1 MKKILS
7 TLSIMLITIGLSAQ
21 VITVTNTNNTGAGS
35 LHQAIVDANANA
47 AINEIKFNIPVSD
60 PAYNAATGVF
70 TITLTTDSLPIITNS
85 VLKIN
90 GNSQKAFTSNSNSFM
105 HGTGGTVGIDA
116 LSLSKVDGPEIEI
129 YDGGNFI
136 YGISINANNVTVE
149 GLAISGF
156 GRGWNNKNGN
166 LVFNGSNNGKI
177 EGCVL
182 GARAHANVG
191 PNTGNENKG
200 NNFVFFDSDAATV
213 INNYV
218 AFSEAMGGYFTYRCD
233 NANVSNNEFNT
244 NGQKLNYTDGLDIA
258 FQTSGCTVW
267 NNLFTNNGGNGF
279 DTYLATG
286 NHMLRNNTITH
297 NGKALNETAGI
308 RSYGAGNTYLKNIIH
323 SNYGAGIMITSSATN
338 MIISQN
344 SIYNNGNVLPYTQ
357 PWPVPASNQ
366 IGIDLLKSA
375 DSHSSGASP
384 YYTINDN
391 GDVDA
396 GGNGLQN
403 FSVIQQVQ
411 IQGGD
416 LVISGFA
423 PAGATIEFFVAD
435 LYSGATYPQGK
446 TFIASGVEGSASDN
460 DATTGSY
467 GPSNVNGVPQGS
479 ETGVNRFS
487 FTIPNTLALVAG
499 DKLTSTATVS
509 GAGTSEFGGTV
520 TIKLPSLYP
529 HVTCAYIDANGDIVA
544 NLGYTNSTAA
554 TITKAIGSENMVSPA
569 PNDRGQ
575 GTSFPSGTNAN
586 LFTMTNTGSA
596 TWTLNGNTVTVDAS
610 SPRCDADLGI
620 TQTVSNASPSVG
632 DTVVFTVTLTN
643 HSSDIPAT
651 AIEIKNSVNAN
662 LVYVSANPATGTY
675 SKPTDTWSI
684 PALLAGQSTTITFK
698 MVVNGSASQTVSVQ
712 TQNQADSNPTN
723 NSASAAVTVSGSS
736 GGSGGGVESNG
747 SLAEKIAY
755 RNFTRQKEGRTDKA
769 FYADLSKLQTLEN
782 FKRNAVGKAGALK
795 DYVPNT
801 IDQGPVAL
809 VTTPNDLIGITNATN
824 VLASDYF
831 ASANG
836 NRIGVVLALETQNS
850 VYEHTKIVCDRLRGG
865 ELTEISTVLVNNMPF
880 VLTKL
885 EQENGTVDYTI
896 NFVVFKN
903 SDGSFKV
910 DQKWNLSE
918 YQVPANTTNIYNF
931 QVWTVNQAISTK
943 TVEDIL
949 ALMAA
954 EGAVTYNNQAAA
966 TVPTVYVK
974 KGEYRA
980 GKMYLTLDN
989 SIMAREI
996 TVVASKSGHEKSVT
1010 RQDNYKT
1017 VSIDPTN
1024 ASPTVVVDLG
1034 YLFDVDFSVV
1044 NNQGGGKDFLY
1055 FADGPWGRDW
1065 EAGTGVV
1072 NGQLTFTA
1080 EAGLNNDP
1088 DVRYLER
1095 DVTFSGQV
1103 KNYALIFK
1111 QMRAGGLK
1119 EDLSGYNQ
1127 LQFDASAVGIQTMI
1141 VTVIREGIDKWQEQ
1155 FTTTIQLTNTLT
1167 TYNLDLALFTS
1178 TNPTAKLDMSD
1189 IVSINFNIPGNG
1201 TSYKNTTVELKEV
1214 QLNKTGRG
1222 IGLGENTVAKN
1233 SFEISP
1239 NPFVGS
1245 TSLNFEL
1252 EQNEEIHVEVYDLSG
1267 KMVADIPANEYQKG
1281 ANTVKF
1287 SANGNMKAG
1296 VYLVKLISDT
1306 QTKTQRMIMAR

>member
-1 MKKILS
+1 MKRILS

-21 VITVTNTNNTGAGS
+21 VVIVTNTNNTGAGS
-35 LHQAIVDANANA
+35 LHQAILDANANA
-47 AINEIKFNIPVSD
+47 AIDEIKFNIPTFD
-60 PAYNAATGVF
+60 AGYNAGTGVY
-70 TITLTTDSLPIITNS
+70 TIVLATDSLPIITNS

-90 GNSQKAFTSNSNSFM
+90 GNSQKAFTSNSNTYM

-116 LSLSKVDGPEIEI
+116 LALSKVDGPEIEI
-129 YDGGNFI
+129 YDGGNFT

-149 GLAISGF
+149 GLAVSGF

-166 LVFNGSNNGKI
+166 LVFSGSNNGKI

-191 PNTGNENKG
+191 PASGNENKA
-200 NNFVFFDSDAATV
+200 NNFIFFDSDAAIV

-297 NGKALNETAGI
+297 NGKSLNETAGV
-308 RSYGAGNTYLKNIIH
+308 RSYGAGNTYRKNIIH
-323 SNYGAGIMITSSATN
+323 SNYGAGIMITSAATN
-338 MIISQN
+338 MTISQN

-366 IGIDLLKSA
+366 IGIDLLKAA
-375 DSHSSGASP
+375 DSHAAGASP

-391 GDVDA
+391 NDVDA
-396 GGNGLQN
+396 GGNALLNFPVIENAIEQGLN
-403 FSVIQQVQ
+403 IVV
-411 IQGGD
+411 
-416 LVISGFA
+416 SGFA
-423 PAGATIEFFVAD
+423 PAGATIEFFLAD

-446 TFIASGVEGSASDN
+446 TFLFSKVEGSVD
-460 DATTGSY
+460 DADAGTGSY
-467 GPSNVNGVPQGS
+467 GPSDVNGVPQGQES
-479 ETGVNRFS
+479 SVNRFS
-487 FTIPNTLALVAG
+487 FTVAKGALVSG
-499 DKLTSTATVS
+499 SKITSTATVS
-509 GAGTSEFGGTV
+509 GIGTSEFGGAVTV
-520 TIKLPSLYP
+520 MQPSLLP
-529 HVTCAYIDANGDIVA
+529 KINCAYIDGSGNIVSK
-544 NLGYTNSTAA
+544 LGYVNNTAS
-554 TITKAIGSENMVSPA
+554 TITKTIGTDNQVSPTPA
-569 PNDRGQ
+569 DRGQ
-575 GTSFPSGTNAN
+575 GTSFAPGTNNN
-586 LFTMTNTGSA
+586 LFTMTNSGSA
-596 TWTLNGNTVTVDAS
+596 SWTLNGLTVVVDATTS
-610 SPRCDADLGI
+610 RCDADLGL
-620 TQTVSNASPSVG
+620 TQVVSDASPSNG
-632 DTVVFTVTLTN
+632 DNVTFTVTLTN
-643 HSSDIPAT
+643 HSTDIPAT
-651 AIEIKNSVNAN
+651 AIEVGYALSPNFTF
-662 LVYVSANPATGTY
+662 VSSNPSSGTY
-675 SKPTDTWSI
+675 TAGVWSVGE
-684 PALLAGQSTTITFK
+684 LLSGASVTLEIT
-698 MVVNGSASQTVSVQ
+698 VTVNGSGSNTATVN
-712 TQNQADSNPTN
+712 TQNQTDSNPTN
-723 NSASAAVTVSGSS
+723 NSASAAVTVGGSS

-809 VTTPNDLIGITNATN
+809 VTTPTDLIGITNATN

-831 ASANG
+831 ATTGG
-836 NRIGVVLALETQNS
+836 NRIGVVLALETQGA

-865 ELTEISTVLVNNMPF
+865 ELTDISTVLVNNMPF

-885 EQENGTVDYTI
+885 EQENGSIDYTI

-903 SDGSFKV
+903 ADGSFKV
-910 DQKWNLSE
+910 DQKWNLGE
-918 YQVPANTTNIYNF
+918 YQVPVNTTNIYNF

-974 KGEYRA
+974 KGEYKA

-989 SIMAREI
+989 TIKAREI

-1010 RQDNYKT
+1010 RQDNYKI
-1017 VSIDPTN
+1017 VSINPND
-1024 ASPTVVVDLG
+1024 ASPIVEVDLG

-1072 NGQLTFTA
+1072 NGQLTFAA
-1080 EAGLNNDP
+1080 EAGVNNDP

-1095 DVTFSGQV
+1095 DVTFNGQV

-1111 QMRAGGLK
+1111 QMRAGGRV

-1127 LQFDASAVGIQTMI
+1127 LQFEASATGIQSLV
-1141 VTVIREGIDKWQEQ
+1141 VTVVREGITRWQDQ
-1155 FTTTIQLTNTLT
+1155 FTTTIQLTNTLS

-1178 TNPTAKLDMSD
+1178 TDPAAKLDMSD
-1189 IVSINFNIPGNG
+1189 IVSINFNIPGDG
-1201 TSYKNTTVELKEV
+1201 TSYKNTTLEIRDA

-1222 IGLGENTVAKN
+1222 IGLGENIVAKN
-1233 SFEISP
+1233 SFDINP
-1239 NPFVGS
+1239 NPFVGN
-1245 TSLNFEL
+1245 TNINFEL
-1252 EQNEEIHVEVYDLSG
+1252 DHSQEIRIEVYDLSG

-1281 ANTVKF
+1281 SNTVRF
-1287 SANGNMKAG
+1287 TANGNMNAG
-1296 VYLVKLISDT
+1296 VYLVKLISNT